1 MVRSTR
7 VIASIVL
14 LASLYAHADTV
25 PPPFIQ
31 AVVLKAQP
39 ACRDAF
45 LVADPSDY
53 QLVEWL
59 AGVAQPPVVFS
70 QASDYQLVEWLA
82 GDVPSVG
89 EVMGGVIWPWVAWVT
104 YADSNRKSK
113 VWVHTLPDSS
123 R

>member
-59 AGVAQPPVVFS
+59 AG
-70 QASDYQLVEWLA
+70 
-82 GDVPSVG
+82 DVPSVG